1 MGIEFPSYFH
11 SWLMEGVLDPLIVL
25 SYSIIQQASE
35 FLELGEAD
43 HHPLGPLLLSAGP
56 RC

>member
-1 MGIEFPSYFH
+1 
-11 SWLMEGVLDPLIVL
+11 MEGVLDPLIVL

-35 FLELGEAD
+35 FLELGEAED
-43 HHPLGPLLLSAGP
+43 HPLGPLLLSAGP